1 MEELVIR
8 MLENAP
14 AVAVLLFLVYR
25 LDMRLS
31 ELQAVLID
39 IVIQGRDKIVK

>member
-14 AVAVLLFLVYR
+14 AVAVLIYLVWR
-25 LDMRLS
+25 LDNRLEQMQNVMI
-31 ELQAVLID
+31 ELLKE
-39 IVIQGRDKIVK
+39 R